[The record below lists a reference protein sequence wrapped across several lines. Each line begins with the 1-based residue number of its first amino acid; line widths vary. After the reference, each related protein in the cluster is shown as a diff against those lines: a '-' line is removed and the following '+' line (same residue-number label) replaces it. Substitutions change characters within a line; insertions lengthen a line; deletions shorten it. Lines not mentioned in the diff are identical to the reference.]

1 MPDTVKLH
9 LDPDYFPLMEG
20 YKLNYHHT
28 STEFEGIELV
38 SIQITDLR
46 AFREDA
52 QATAVLTRTRLG
64 QSATETY
71 KIIKTVKL
79 VKTEGGVLQFS
90 RVEFPTPPVVGK
102 RWTEAPN
109 LHEIAA
115 IDAAIEV
122 PAGNF
127 RRCLR
132 VNTYIAGGDGGSAI
146 RYYAPGSGYVYEE
159 YSDETWGSRVRL
171 VSFEVPPIRRSV
183 A

>member
-20 YKLNYHHT
+20 YKLKYHHT
-28 STEFEGIELV
+28 STEFDGIELV
-38 SIQITDLR
+38 DIEIKDLR

-52 QATAVLTRTRLG
+52 HAIAVLTRSRQGNT
-64 QSATETY
+64 ATETY
-71 KIIKTVKL
+71 KIHKTVKK
-79 VKTEGGVLQFS
+79 VSAEGGVLQFS
-90 RVEFPTPPVVGK
+90 RVEFPLPPVVGK

-115 IDAAIEV
+115 LDASIDV
-122 PAGNF
+122 PAGKF
-127 RRCLR
+127 HRCLR

-146 RYYAPGSGYVYEE
+146 RYYGPGVGYVYEE

-171 VSFEVPPIRRSV
+171 VGFEVPPLRR
-183 A
+183 